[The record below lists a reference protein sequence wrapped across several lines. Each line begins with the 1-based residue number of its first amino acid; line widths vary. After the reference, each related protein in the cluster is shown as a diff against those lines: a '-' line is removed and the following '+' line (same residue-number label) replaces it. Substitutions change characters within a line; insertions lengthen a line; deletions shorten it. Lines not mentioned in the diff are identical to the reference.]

1 MRWMYIWKQNN
12 ASFCC
17 ESLHSFKEQM
27 FWFYQTV
34 VDKFASRGSGKL
46 VFIFRNYLIAFTNL
60 YYLSHWLKV
69 VICGTFTLQVCVKT
83 VSSQFKCTSERHIKP
98 NQGIY
103 FSFLRQYIKCIYVA
117 VSYIPI
123 QNWEFCWLNLER
135 FLSITYKLGK
145 MFRTKDE
152 CK

>member
-60 YYLSHWLKV
+60 YYLSHWLKSSFV
-69 VICGTFTLQVCVKT
+69 ALLLFKY
-83 VSSQFKCTSERHIKP
+83 VSKRFPANSNALLKGIL
-98 NQGIY
+98 NQTRVYI
-103 FSFLRQYIKCIYVA
+103 FLFLNNLCAWHRSNFLRQYITCIYVA
-117 VSYIPI
+117 VSYILI
-123 QNWEFCWLNLER
+123 
-135 FLSITYKLGK
+135 
-145 MFRTKDE
+145 
-152 CK
+152 